1 MSEAW
6 CFDSFHGTQYTE
18 AGIQTV
24 KVELSVQSDEFLYFF
39 NSSVLK
45 IRFYSVRWEPSRSPE
60 DSDHVQYSVEYGERR
75 WRLDRRDGALFHW
88 INILHWGGPAA
99 R

>member
-45 IRFYSVRWEPSRSPE
+45 IRFYSVR
-60 DSDHVQYSVEYGERR
+60 
-75 WRLDRRDGALFHW
+75 
-88 INILHWGGPAA
+88 
-99 R
+99 